1 MKIGDKIVC
10 VDDNWNICWKNP
22 HPCFTSLP
30 VKGKTY
36 IISNINNAKNGEIQI
51 QLVGIQGIK
60 DDPCFYPWRF
70 RLLEEIKQQNKQKN
84 YEKQTKQNQNRKY
97 YQS

>member
-1 MKIGDKIVC
+1 MEKSA
-10 VDDNWNICWKNP
+10 P
-22 HPCFTSLP
+22 MFYFFTS
-30 VKGKTY
+30 KKKTY
-36 IISNINNAKNGEIQI
+36 VISNINNAKNGEIQI